1 MERNE
6 KVCLGPISDIRGD
19 EHCPFMQD
27 CSRGEGPANA
37 CTADGVMTDEE
48 AGSALREYEELEDAI
63 REFEDERGWVA
74 EKLQAWLE
82 QRGSGTVT
90 LQGRERTRTLALVRA
105 QPRTS
110 DHAAMVME
118 QGSRGL
124 RVS

>member
-6 KVCLGPISDIRGD
+6 KVCPGPITDIRD
-19 EHCPFMQD
+19 E
-27 CSRGEGPANA
+27 GLANTYA
-37 CTADGVMTDEE
+37 ADEAMTDEE
-48 AGSALREYEELEDAI
+48 AQAALREYEELEDAI

-82 QRGSGTVT
+82 QRGSGTAT

-110 DHAAMVME
+110 DHAAMVIE

>member
-6 KVCLGPISDIRGD
+6 KVRPGHITDIRGD
-19 EHCPFMQD
+19 GHRPFIQD
-27 CSRGEGPANA
+27 CSQEEGSADA
-37 CTADGVMTDEE
+37 CTSDGVMTDEE
-48 AGSALREYEELEDAI
+48 AQAALREYEELEDAI

-82 QRGSGTVT
+82 QRGSPTAT
-90 LQGRERTRTLALVRA
+90 LQGRERTRTLALVRV

-118 QGSRGL
+118 QDYKGL
-124 RVS
+124 RVN

>member
-6 KVCLGPISDIRGD
+6 KVWPVPITDIRK
-19 EHCPFMQD
+19 EEPAHA
-27 CSRGEGPANA
+27 CS
-37 CTADGVMTDEE
+37 ADGVMTDEE
-48 AGSALREYEELEDAI
+48 ARAALREYEELEDAI

-82 QRGSGTVT
+82 QRETRTAT
-90 LQGRERTRTLALVRA
+90 LQGRERVRTLALVRT
-105 QPRTS
+105 QPGTP

-118 QGSRGL
+118 QDAMGL